1 MTSTWRYS
9 SLLAAL
15 LLPVS
20 AAQADELQA
29 KQYTDFDSYVLALS
43 WQTGFCQ
50 SQHERNRQ
58 EPDECRLQKES
69 ADKADF
75 LTVHGLWPSLP
86 KSIAA
91 R

>member
-58 EPDECRLQKES
+58 EPDECRLQRERRQS
-69 ADKADF
+69 GFPDRSRFMAQPA
-75 LTVHGLWPSLP
+75 
-86 KSIAA
+86 
-91 R
+91 

>member
-29 KQYTDFDSYVLALS
+29 KQYADFDRYVLALS
-43 WQTGFCQ
+43 WQTGYCQ
-50 SQHERNRQ
+50 SQHERDHR
-58 EPDECRLQKES
+58 EPEECRQQKEIPNN
-69 ADKADF
+69 AIF
-75 LTVHGLWPSLP
+75 
-86 KSIAA
+86 
-91 R
+91 